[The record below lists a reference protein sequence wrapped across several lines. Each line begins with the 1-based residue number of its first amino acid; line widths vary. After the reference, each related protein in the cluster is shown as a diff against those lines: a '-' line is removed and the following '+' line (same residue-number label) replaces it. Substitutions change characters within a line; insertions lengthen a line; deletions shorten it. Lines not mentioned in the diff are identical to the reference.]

1 VSDKLQKL
9 LDDASNR
16 DRKIPFRGRLLDL
29 FGVQVIQ
36 CDSVLADDAR
46 PLRSIQISMLPTEA
60 ALPPFDQEAQRQI
73 ATEFQPKLLSFRR
86 ANLGAA
92 QGLNFD
98 TSKFGFALRDLAQS
112 LAAATPNDAE
122 LRADVFELLREEDS
136 ESRSAKWIDSNA
148 IAVEAVLIAWS
159 ESSGEAVYVSELS
172 NLAQALLNGR
182 GGDSRID
189 PGAFGKRLKLLGF
202 VTEPRDAKG
211 KKLRLTEAVHSR
223 ALRLARDLDIPEPS
237 ELGRTEVS
245 RAGTTT

>member
-1 VSDKLQKL
+1 
-9 LDDASNR
+9 
-16 DRKIPFRGRLLDL
+16 
-29 FGVQVIQ
+29 
-36 CDSVLADDAR
+36 
-46 PLRSIQISMLPTEA
+46 M
-60 ALPPFDQEAQRQI
+60 
-73 ATEFQPKLLSFRR
+73 
-86 ANLGAA
+86 
-92 QGLNFD
+92 
-98 TSKFGFALRDLAQS
+98 
-112 LAAATPNDAE
+112 
-122 LRADVFELLREEDS
+122 
-136 ESRSAKWIDSNA
+136 
-148 IAVEAVLIAWS
+148 LIAWS

-245 RAGTTT
+245 RAGMT